1 MKEKLE
7 GEQQPLAEDIFTIEQ
22 NINNLRSKADELK
35 VFIEGGFDT
44 LKNLELELGTY
55 KMTINLKSF
64 VYYF

>member
-7 GEQQPLAEDIFTIEQ
+7 GEQQPLAEDVLTIEQ
-22 NINNLRSKADELK
+22 NINDLRNKADELK
-35 VFIEGGFDT
+35 VSVKGGFDT
-44 LKNLELELGTY
+44 LKNLELELGRY